1 MKQSILLVA
10 VALLNGATAFV
21 PSGGQNSLSSTNSA
35 PHRQIQSQIQ
45 TQRQTQRKQIQLQAT
60 TKSRAG
66 TTNVNNLLSAN
77 RATIDA
83 LGAEFPDV
91 PEITRLRFALA
102 FSSQAEAKRALRESV
117 AFRKGAG
124 RSLVES
130 AAKAYEEATSGSNG
144 RGGWDNE
151 AVRVAAPHAASI
163 NRFITPKNI
172 LTLSADNGDLIYV
185 IRASLIN
192 DRMLMNRVTVQ
203 QMGEFFLYVKEI
215 HNLVADARSLKTGR
229 LCEVI
234 FANDIS
240 GIRKPPDPRFSKA
253 LTESSK
259 QYERLYPSLAGP
271 TMILNLPFVLQA
283 FIGLIKPL
291 FPPTVQDRLK
301 FKSAPVLAR
310 LKELTPLSSSSDR
323 SRKAFLDEIQRLL

>member
-1 MKQSILLVA
+1 MKRLILLA
-10 VALLNGATAFV
+10 ALALLNAVAAFV
-21 PSGGQNSLSSTNSA
+21 SSGQNTLRPTTKSA
-35 PHRQIQSQIQ
+35 PNP
-45 TQRQTQRKQIQLQAT
+45 QRQLIDSRLQAT
-60 TKSRAG
+60 KSSGGA
-66 TTNVNNLLSAN
+66 NVNSLLSAN

-83 LGAEFPDV
+83 MGKEFPDV

-117 AFRKGAG
+117 AFRKGVG

-130 AAKAYEEATSGSNG
+130 AAKAYEEATSNTN
-144 RGGWDNE
+144 GGWDNE

-192 DRMLMNRVTVQ
+192 DRMLMNRVTVK

-215 HNLVADARSLKTGR
+215 HNIVADARSMKSGR

-240 GIRKPPDPRFSKA
+240 GIRVPPDPRFSKA

-259 QYERLYPSLAGP
+259 QYEKLYPSLAGP

-310 LKELTPLSSSSDR
+310 LKELTPLSSSNDR
-323 SRKAFLDEIQRLL
+323 SRKAFLTEIKTLL